1 MEYPKIQIVS
11 TYYHSALGMFFI
23 LILVSMFWD
32 GFNLPNNQIIPIL
45 AVGGILSLLI
55 NFFLKRDL
63 LKYIEKTNSSLYE
76 YKVHQINVKLL
87 SIGIA
92 SIIFGIMSK
101 SGLSILILSMGI
113 YLIVNS
119 LVDFLIS
126 RYLKS
131 NILAIGQSKLINL
144 NGGIRAIDLAKIK
157 TIEYS
162 STQITLMTRFE
173 KLTINEEKFVN
184 SDGLRKQIKE
194 ITKNN

>member
-1 MEYPKIQIVS
+1 MEYPKIHIVS
-11 TYYHSALGMFFI
+11 KYYHSALGMFFI

-32 GFNLPNNQIIPIL
+32 GFNIPNNQIIPIL

-87 SIGIA
+87 SIGIV

-131 NILAIGQSKLINL
+131 NILAVGQSKLINL